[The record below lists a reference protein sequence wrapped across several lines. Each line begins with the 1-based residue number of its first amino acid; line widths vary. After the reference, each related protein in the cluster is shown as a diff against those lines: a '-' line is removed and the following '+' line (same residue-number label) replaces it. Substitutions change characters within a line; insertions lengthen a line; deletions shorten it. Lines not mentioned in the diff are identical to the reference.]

1 MTSKDA
7 IAARAQEYFVS
18 QQNSIYRHTDALFAR
33 LLVIQWFAGIAI
45 ALWISPSAWV
55 GTTSEIHPH
64 VWAAILLGGVV
75 CSCPLLLIW
84 KWPDYVLTRHMVAIA
99 QMFTSALLIHLTGG
113 RIETHFHVFG
123 SLAFLAFYRDWR
135 VLVTGSAVVV
145 IDHLLRGAFWP
156 ESVFG
161 VHLAGFE
168 RALEHGG
175 WVLFEDFFLFLAIR
189 QSLREMRHVAAHQAE
204 LEALNTAI
212 ESKVVLRTA
221 ELAASE
227 ERFRQLSATAPIG
240 IYQSDSRGRWVYVNR
255 CWTEISGLPF
265 EQSLGERWV
274 EALHPDDREN
284 VLRQWRI
291 GAQFGSDFDRE
302 YRVITPDQEFR
313 WVHARAKAMHTAPN
327 ELVGYVGT
335 AEDITERKHV
345 ETEPARARDAAVE
358 SAQLKSEFLANMSHE
373 IRTPMNAVIGMTDLL
388 LDTGLTSEQR
398 EFARAV
404 SSSAES
410 LLTILNDILDFSK
423 IEAGKLSLVEEEID
437 LRQIVEDTLE
447 LLAENAHLKGLEL
460 TGLFPPGTPTHV
472 RGDAGRIRQ
481 VLTNLIGNAIKFT
494 DSGEVAVQVSEE
506 SRDAYHV
513 IMRFQVLDT
522 GIGIAPETQTRLFQA
537 FTQADGSTTRKYGG
551 TGLGLAICK
560 RLVEMMEGEVGVES
574 KLNRGSLFWFTARL
588 KHSVAPISLKRRHP
602 DSLAEIKVLIV
613 DDNPT
618 NGRVLHYQ
626 LAALNMRNEYASSAD
641 KALQMLRAG
650 VASADPYRLA
660 ILDMQ
665 MPGMDGLAL
674 AYAMQSDPTLVS
686 TRKIMLTSLGL
697 RLDSRV
703 MQEAGIMECL
713 FKPVKEARLFD
724 CLIRI
729 FDEAPA
735 PQFARPSS
743 KMPVSPVISLN
754 PFYGPLQIL
763 LAEDNPVNQK
773 VVLFQLRKLGYEADI
788 VANGVEVLGALAQK
802 HYDVILMDC
811 HMPEMGGYETSRHIR
826 ERESTQNGQAKTHIV
841 ALTANAMEGDREKCI
856 AAGMDDYL
864 SKPTRIDDLAAALA
878 RFREATVGFAAEKSQ
893 SRVIAERSSAPKSK
907 VPASCGIE
915 ENPDGTP

>member
-1 MTSKDA
+1 MTLNDA
-7 IAARAQEYFVS
+7 TTLRTQEYFVS
-18 QQNSIYRHTDALFAR
+18 QQDSIYRHTDALFAR
-33 LLVIQWFAGIAI
+33 LLVLQWFACIAI
-45 ALWISPSAWV
+45 ALWISPRTWI

-64 VWAAILLGGVV
+64 VWAAVLLGGLIS
-75 CSCPLLLIW
+75 SCPVLLIW
-84 KWPDYVLTRHMVAIA
+84 KMPGRVLTRHAVAIA

-135 VLVTGSAVVV
+135 VLVTGSMVVV

-161 VHLAGFE
+161 VHTAGFE
-168 RALEHGG
+168 RALEHAG

-204 LEALNTAI
+204 LETVNAAI
-212 ESKVVLRTA
+212 ESNVVLRTA

-227 ERFRQLSATAPIG
+227 EKFRQLSATAPIG
-240 IYQSDSRGRWVYVNR
+240 IYQSDNRGHWIYVNQ
-255 CWTEISGLPF
+255 CWNDISGLSF
-265 EQSLGERWV
+265 EQSVGEGWV
-274 EALHPDDREN
+274 NALHPDDRED

-291 GAQFGSDFDRE
+291 GAQFGSDFDHE
-302 YRVITPDQEFR
+302 YRVIAPDRQLR

-327 ELVGYVGT
+327 EFVGYVGT
-335 AEDITERKHV
+335 AEDITERKRV
-345 ETEPARARDAAVE
+345 EEELARARDAALE

-388 LDTGLTSEQR
+388 LDTGLTAEQR

-423 IEAGKLSLVEEEID
+423 IEAGKLSLVEENFD
-437 LRQIVEDTLE
+437 LRQIMEDTLE
-447 LLAENAHLKGLEL
+447 LLAENAHTKGLEL
-460 TGLFPPGTPTHV
+460 AGLLPPGAPTHL

-481 VLTNLIGNAIKFT
+481 VLTNLIGNAVKFT
-494 DSGEVAVQVSEE
+494 DSGEVVVDVSEE
-506 SRDAYHV
+506 YRDADRV
-513 IMRFQVLDT
+513 TMRFQVLDT

-560 RLVEMMEGEVGVES
+560 RLVHMMDGEIGVES
-574 KLNRGSLFWFTARL
+574 ELGRGSLFWFTVRL
-588 KHSVAPISLKRRHP
+588 KFSLAPISLKRRRTEN
-602 DSLAEIKVLIV
+602 LAGVKVLIV

-626 LAALNMRNEYASSAD
+626 LAALNMRNEYASTAE
-641 KALQMLRAG
+641 KALEMLRTA
-650 VASADPYRLA
+650 VASSAPYDLA

-665 MPGMDGLAL
+665 MPGTDGLAL
-674 AYAMQSDPTLVS
+674 ARAMQSDPALAG

-697 RLDSRV
+697 RLDTRV
-703 MQEAGIMECL
+703 MREAGISECL
-713 FKPVKEARLFD
+713 FKPVKEAKLFD
-724 CLIRI
+724 SLIRQ
-729 FDEAPA
+729 FGDASGAATTLAPA
-735 PQFARPSS
+735 KEVRVPPPSLI
-743 KMPVSPVISLN
+743 PI
-754 PFYGPLQIL
+754 YGRLRIL

-788 VANGVEVLGALAQK
+788 VASGKEVLSALERT

-811 HMPEMGGYETSRHIR
+811 HMPELGGYETTRLIR
-826 ERESTQNGQAKTHIV
+826 ERETQSGQTTFTIHII
-841 ALTANAMEGDREKCI
+841 ALTANAMQGDREKCL

-864 SKPTRIDDLAAALA
+864 SKPTRIDDLAGALG
-878 RFREATVGFAAEKSQ
+878 RFGEA
-893 SRVIAERSSAPKSK
+893 SAKLTDANMK
-907 VPASCGIE
+907 GEIRI
-915 ENPDGTP
+915 GM